1 MSKLGRII
9 SGKVSLTNDNEKE
22 NFMFAMAP
30 ASSGLPVNIH
40 LITTDRGSALFEPNI
55 EELWNLE
62 TSGIKSRDNQER
74 DDLVMH
80 MFKNTIAKENRRYH
94 GS

>member
-1 MSKLGRII
+1 MIIIMNISWTNPRKCKIVFMSKLGWII

-22 NFMFAMAP
+22 NFMFAMVP

-40 LITTDRGSALFEPNI
+40 LTTTDRGSALFEPNI

-62 TSGIKSRDNQER
+62 QVE
-74 DDLVMH
+74 
-80 MFKNTIAKENRRYH
+80 
-94 GS
+94 